1 MSVCWIGIAAG
12 KHVAAGVAG
21 GFAMFAH
28 GRRDAAAKVVPGDWV
43 AYYSPREGMNEG
55 AELRAFTAIGQVAPG
70 DLAEREMTPGL
81 PGWYRRMQW
90 LDSRPADIYPLL
102 DQFSFVVNRQH
113 WGMYFRKS
121 LFRIDRRDFALL
133 AEAMNVG
140 PKFQTTENAER

>member
-1 MSVCWIGIAAG
+1 
-12 KHVAAGVAG
+12 
-21 GFAMFAH
+21 
-28 GRRDAAAKVVPGDWV
+28 
-43 AYYSPREGMNEG
+43 
-55 AELRAFTAIGQVAPG
+55 
-70 DLAEREMTPGL
+70 MTPGL